1 MGLILFPLIISIIV
15 VPGVLIWDVEKRRKI
30 KIIKDK
36 PLTLYFFYIII
47 LIINLIEITPLVFYS
62 LYYQIY
68 ELFIIIFLV
77 IIKIIMLLVLTNSN
91 SKKNVQKRYI
101 TLNILIIITI
111 LYRNELDVR
120 EI

>member
-1 MGLILFPLIISIIV
+1 M
-15 VPGVLIWDVEKRRKI
+15 
-30 KIIKDK
+30 
-36 PLTLYFFYIII
+36 
-47 LIINLIEITPLVFYS
+47 IEITPLVFYS

-111 LYRNELDVR
+111 LSGIQDIILNWLIFSGCLQLILLNTTTSFPSIKNYFSNLNDG
-120 EI
+120 